1 MGMQTGHILKDI
13 YPISLPMHA
22 FVLFVSKPTAI
33 AIATSFSGS
42 HLNHG
47 IRKFSVTSQP
57 PDL

>member
-1 MGMQTGHILKDI
+1 MQTGHFLKDL